1 MKNPAKNRI
10 RLAASAAALAV
21 LALGATGCG
30 AINDQATTIHYDASD
45 GVSVWSDAL
54 QGRNLLLVTN
64 GADQQ
69 ARFIGQVSNPT
80 TKKATFTIAFNG
92 KNISL
97 PVEPQ
102 SSVNLQDAKYA
113 EQFTVP
119 GMDEGKNKTTNP
131 GLAVTTSMTPG
142 DDTAQDIDVP
152 VVNGTLKDY
161 AAFVPGGSDKD
172 ARKHLEPA
180 TAEGAEH

>member
-1 MKNPAKNRI
+1 MKNPAKNRV
-10 RLAASAAALAV
+10 RLAASGAALAL

-64 GADQQ
+64 GADQE
-69 ARFIGQVSNPT
+69 ARFIGQISNPT
-80 TKKATFTIAFNG
+80 TKTATFTIAYG
-92 KNISL
+92 SKSITL

-102 SSVNLQDAKYA
+102 SSVNLQDEKYA
-113 EQFTVP
+113 KQFTVP
-119 GMDEGKNKTTNP
+119 GMNEGKNKTTDP

-142 DDTAQDIDVP
+142 DSVAQMIDVP

-161 AAFVPGGSDKD
+161 AAFVPGGSDKNV
-172 ARKHLEPA
+172 REHLEPA
-180 TAEGAEH
+180 TSEAAEH